1 MIKSNSKNDTLNS
14 PVSQDKKKTKQ
25 LTLFDL
31 KSKSITINKEN
42 EKPTPVKLQNDKIIT
57 ICVDERVW
65 RIFVFQLEIFCI
77 KIHFPS
83 ALDASC

>member
-57 ICVDERVW
+57 ICDDERDN
-65 RIFVFQLEIFCI
+65 
-77 KIHFPS
+77 KIES
-83 ALDASC
+83 KLSTSRSQNSLKKEKKDDM